1 MVQMDFDYKAFGNE
15 TAREWLRT
23 LFPSSTDE
31 HIIRAFLA
39 VVQSESFVDAQ
50 DAERAVA
57 AAEMVALSHGAGA
70 PDNPQECSMWV
81 RRNNYKAAPEL
92 VTASVEVIER
102 IFSNSELKELWER
115 TDGMIQWK
123 TEIHSLMSR
132 LNKIIKVAQAQDAAQ
147 AQAKTQAAPSPPTAQ
162 TAPSQPSAP
171 PMSPA
176 EKAFN
181 DAVNYIRTGDHVSA
195 IANYDMALTF
205 DPQFVVAYIGRGT
218 SNLSLGRFEEA
229 LADMN
234 AAIDSEPDLSESY
247 NLRAQIYFQLRNYGR
262 CIADL
267 TILLSIE
274 PDRADAYLM
283 RGLANSNLG
292 RNMRSIEDYTKAIE
306 LDQNNTN
313 AYLHRA
319 RAYEKE
325 GRYDLAGRD
334 QKQYERLS
342 S

>member
-23 LFPSSTDE
+23 LFPTSTDE
-31 HIIRAFLA
+31 QIIRAFLA

-57 AAEMVALSHGAGA
+57 AAEIVALSHGAGA
-70 PDNPQECSMWV
+70 PDDPQECILWV
-81 RRNNYKAAPEL
+81 KRNNYKAALEL
-92 VTASVEVIER
+92 VRAAVEVIER

-115 TDGMIQWK
+115 TEGMIQWK
-123 TEIHSLMSR
+123 TEIHSLLSR
-132 LNKIIKVAQAQDAAQ
+132 LNKILKLAA
-147 AQAKTQAAPSPPTAQ
+147 AAATPKAETQPAAY
-162 TAPSQPSAP
+162 APQPEPKPALASTPA
-171 PMSPA
+171 MSPA

-181 DAVNYIRTGDHVSA
+181 DAVNHVRSGDHANA
-195 IANYDMALTF
+195 IANYDLALNL
-205 DPQFVVAYIGRGT
+205 DPQFVVAFIGRGT

-229 LADMN
+229 LADLN
-234 AAIDSEPDLSESY
+234 QAIDREPELAESY

-292 RNMRSIEDYTKAIE
+292 RNMRSIEDYTRAIE
-306 LDQNNTN
+306 LDKNNIN

-334 QKQYERLS
+334 QKLYEQLAS
-342 S
+342 G

>member
-23 LFPSSTDE
+23 LFPTSTDE
-31 HIIRAFLA
+31 QIIRAFLA
-39 VVQSESFVDAQ
+39 VVQSESFIDAQ

-70 PDNPQECSMWV
+70 PDDPQECILWIK
-81 RRNNYKAAPEL
+81 RNSYKAAPEL
-92 VTASVEVIER
+92 VNAAVEVIER

-115 TDGMIQWK
+115 TEGMIQWK
-123 TEIHSLMSR
+123 TEIHSLLSR
-132 LNKIIKVAQAQDAAQ
+132 LNKIIKLANAPKTENQASAQSAQP
-147 AQAKTQAAPSPPTAQ
+147 APKPVSVSTPE
-162 TAPSQPSAP
+162 
-171 PMSPA
+171 MSPA
-176 EKAFN
+176 ERAFN
-181 DAVNYIRTGDHVSA
+181 DAVGHVRSGNHESA
-195 IANYDMALTF
+195 IANYDLALTL
-205 DPQFVVAYIGRGT
+205 DPQFVVAFIGRGT

-229 LADMN
+229 LADLN
-234 AAIDSEPDLSESY
+234 QAIDREPELAESY

-283 RGLANSNLG
+283 RGLANTNLG
-292 RNMRSIEDYTKAIE
+292 RNMRSIEDYTRAIE
-306 LDQNNTN
+306 LDKTNVN

-334 QKQYERLS
+334 QKLYEQLS
-342 S
+342 SS

>member
-31 HIIRAFLA
+31 HIIRAFLV
-39 VVQSESFVDAQ
+39 VVQSQSFVDAQ

-57 AAEMVALSHGAGA
+57 AAEMVALSHGVGA
-70 PDNPQECSMWV
+70 PDNPQECGMWI
-81 RRNNYKAAPEL
+81 RRNNYKSAPEL
-92 VTASVEVIER
+92 VSAAVEVIER

-123 TEIHSLMSR
+123 TEIHSLLSR
-132 LNKIIKVAQAQDAAQ
+132 LKKIIKMEQASAQASEQSQPQAAQ
-147 AQAKTQAAPSPPTAQ
+147 AQPPVAAV
-162 TAPSQPSAP
+162 SAP
-171 PMSPA
+171 APAPTMSPA

-181 DAVNYIRTGDHVSA
+181 DAVNYIRAGDHESA

-229 LADMN
+229 LVDLN

-313 AYLHRA
+313 AYLQRA

>member
-1 MVQMDFDYKAFGNE
+1 MDFDYKAFGNE
-15 TAREWLRT
+15 TARDWLRT

-57 AAEMVALSHGAGA
+57 AAEMVALSHGSGA
-70 PDNPQECSMWV
+70 PDDPQECTLWV
-81 RRNNYKAAPEL
+81 KRNNYKAALEL
-92 VTASVEVIER
+92 VNAAVEVVER
-102 IFSNSELKELWER
+102 IFANSELKELWER
-115 TDGMIQWK
+115 TEGMIQWK
-123 TEIHSLMSR
+123 TEIHSLISR
-132 LNKIIKVAQAQDAAQ
+132 LNKIIKLAAAAEAQGQASAPPPQ
-147 AQAKTQAAPSPPTAQ
+147 AQAKPAPV
-162 TAPSQPSAP
+162 TAPVV
-171 PMSPA
+171 SPA
-176 EKAFN
+176 EKAFS
-181 DAVNYIRTGDHVSA
+181 DAVDHVRAGDHTSA
-195 IANYDMALTF
+195 IAKYDMALTM
-205 DPQFVVAYIGRGT
+205 DPQFLVAFIGRGT
-218 SNLSLGRFEEA
+218 SNLALGRFEEA
-229 LADMN
+229 LADLN
-234 AAIDSEPDLSESY
+234 QAIDREPELAESY

-283 RGLANSNLG
+283 RGLANTNLG

-306 LDQNNTN
+306 LDKNNVN

-334 QKQYERLS
+334 QKLYEQLS
-342 S
+342 SR

>member
-92 VTASVEVIER
+92 LTASVEVIER

-132 LNKIIKVAQAQDAAQ
+132 LNKIIKGAPAQTPAQTQPQTTPAQPAAQ
-147 AQAKTQAAPSPPTAQ
+147 AISTPAPP
-162 TAPSQPSAP
+162 P

-181 DAVNYIRTGDHVSA
+181 DAVNYIRTGDHLSA

-205 DPQFVVAYIGRGT
+205 DPQFVVAFIGRGT

-306 LDQNNTN
+306 LDQNNIN

>member
-23 LFPSSTDE
+23 LFPTSTDE
-31 HIIRAFLA
+31 QIIRAFLA
-39 VVQSESFVDAQ
+39 VVQSESFIDAQ

-70 PDNPQECSMWV
+70 PDDPQECIFWV
-81 RRNNYKAAPEL
+81 KRNNYKAALEL
-92 VTASVEVIER
+92 VSAAVEVIER

-115 TDGMIQWK
+115 TEGMIQWK
-123 TEIHSLMSR
+123 TEIHSLLSR
-132 LNKIIKVAQAQDAAQ
+132 LNKILKLAA
-147 AQAKTQAAPSPPTAQ
+147 AA
-162 TAPSQPSAP
+162 TAPKTETQPPQPAP
-171 PMSPA
+171 KQALANASIMSPA

-181 DAVNYIRTGDHVSA
+181 DAVNHVRSGDHENA
-195 IANYDMALTF
+195 IANYDLALTM
-205 DPQFVVAYIGRGT
+205 DPQFVVAFIGRGT

-229 LADMN
+229 LADLN
-234 AAIDSEPDLSESY
+234 QAIDREPELAESY

-283 RGLANSNLG
+283 RGLANTNLG
-292 RNMRSIEDYTKAIE
+292 RNMRSIEDYTRAIE
-306 LDQNNTN
+306 LDKNTIN

-334 QKQYERLS
+334 QKLYEQLAS
-342 S
+342 G